1 MNFEPDPNDLQ
12 LVEGDK
18 LESAGPG
25 QGGGLAAGGLATGA
39 GAGTT
44 EHGSESGNAQKSGPV
59 NAPTTAGYVFKL
71 LHREHT
77 GCCANL
83 FATAI

>member
-59 NAPTTAGYVFKL
+59 NAPTTAGYVFQM
-71 LHREHT
+71 LH
-77 GCCANL
+77 
-83 FATAI
+83 